1 MRCVS
6 FALAGDPV
14 TRDELYALAQR
25 HSDELWAEDH
35 GEIGR
40 GHKVL
45 EQHGIGKED
54 ATHLALTLAQT
65 SVGTDTLPGLA
76 ALFIQGLIFG
86 LWLADE
92 RAWDARAAAP

>member
-1 MRCVS
+1 M
-6 FALAGDPV
+6 

-25 HSDELWAEDH
+25 HTAELWAEEH

-45 EQHGIGKED
+45 EQYGIGRED
-54 ATHLALTLAQT
+54 ATHLALTVAQT
-65 SVGTDTLPGLA
+65 AVRTDTLPGLA
-76 ALFIQGLIFG
+76 ALFVGGLVFG

-92 RAWDARAAAP
+92 RAWGARAAAP